1 MIHILDKQTDT
12 ILAFLNKELTAADH
26 DENLNHE
33 ETFDFTVRVGEKS
46 QFIKDRNRAIIPVE
60 DGSFREFIIINTQT
74 NSSSVYAKGNAS
86 YLDLDKQR
94 VIEPGII
101 EGQTLESIS
110 NRFLTGTEW
119 ELGEADFSGS
129 RKVTIENHIGV
140 FQALKQLCTLFD
152 VEMRFRVE
160 VKGNRV
166 AGRFVDF
173 FKKRGQFRGKE
184 VVFGK
189 DLIEIRRI
197 EDGQNTVTAL
207 FCIGPEKEDG
217 SRITTIVKDDEALQ
231 RWGRNGRH
239 LWSVYEPESTDTEM
253 SLSRL
258 TQLGNMELKKRI
270 NSLVK
275 YETTQAVLDTVK
287 GLEHE
292 KVFIAD
298 TIRIKDEHF
307 TPPLYAEARVHQVRR
322 SLLDKSK
329 KDYVLGDFI
338 QYSKD
343 EVRKRFKE
351 LQKIYGVKVIK
362 SPTQPTG
369 RYETIWIDTS
379 GEFEVIK
386 TWNGVSW
393 VPATPTRAEEIG
405 AIDVDDA
412 IDMVNRGKQEAID
425 ESVNIAI
432 EQDRVIQRVIE
443 DKLAEESERLL
454 NDATTKVNKLREEV
468 TVDIGNLNTKAD
480 NLVSLVDTLDAEL
493 KANNGT
499 VTSLK
504 QSMNELTGEVT
515 SISGQITNID
525 GTLSQTVTKVSQLT
539 TGLEAKAEKTV
550 VDTLTGNVSS
560 ISSQVNIIAGQLSSK
575 AEASSVYTKTE
586 TDTKL
591 GQKVEKTIYD
601 NKVSQLEQ
609 NINGLSSRVSTT
621 ETTINKQTGEIET
634 AKQNI
639 ATLQQTSKG
648 FETRV
653 SSLETDLSNISGGYN
668 LIQNSQFRGGFQGW
682 VVSPQYN
689 NPWSY
694 DEQKKLL
701 DENTVKHTQVETSG
715 IYPMLRSVMIPVE
728 NTEIIGKKVTLSVYI
743 FVPSG
748 VTFAT
753 GRQPYIQICG
763 YGSPNDTSNYSFQ
776 TYNVPNTIERDKW
789 VRISVTAT
797 ITPNL
802 GTSVPVVK
810 YIAGL
815 LRYNGSKLNTPI
827 GMNFW
832 YGLPQMEIGSIATN
846 WTPSPKD
853 ISNRVEWAESQIKIQ
868 SGEIES
874 KVSSKDYTGNVISSL
889 INQTATTVKIEAKRI
904 NLVGA
909 VTAEMLDVTDLS
921 AITSKL
927 GKVYIVGE
935 YSRLEAMDVD
945 DPHSHEWTTKVS
957 IAAGMLIVE
966 EKEASDT
973 PYGSHASV
981 WVSGTGMSVKPEPE
995 KINTL
1000 RPKSGIPII
1009 YDLPYEYRYV
1019 TQATGYREGVIWAGT
1034 SKAADYR
1041 MKQYGS
1047 NELTYASASRLYINA
1062 ENFAIGTSENLF
1074 MDVRAPASG
1083 TLKSSTMLSF
1093 PNKVFF
1099 RSLASSGGEFRFSN
1113 RVDIDSTVL
1122 KLWGSKTGNNY
1133 VAAAGNVV
1141 ISSDKVNIG
1150 ADFAVGADSSA
1161 RVWSMAI
1168 YNRVYTDSAANVHV
1182 TNAGTLG
1189 RAGSARRYKLLI
1201 EDMNQEQFPK
1211 ILQVRP
1217 RTWFDKGQSEM
1228 YASLLE
1234 REANGEE
1241 IDWENEDV
1249 GEIQRITGV
1258 IAEEVEAAGL
1268 SEFVQYKR
1276 EPDGTHSVQGVAYER
1291 LWLPLIPIVR
1301 SLVSRVEQLESK
1313 LK

>member
-119 ELGEADFSGS
+119 QLGEADFSGS

-140 FQALKQLCTLFD
+140 FQALKQLCTLFE

-173 FKKRGQFRGKE
+173 YKRRGQFRGKE

-275 YETTQAVLDTVK
+275 YETTQAVLDSIK
-287 GLEHE
+287 ELDHE

-298 TIRIKDEHF
+298 TLRIKDEHF

-362 SPTQPTG
+362 SPTQPIG

-393 VPATPTRAEEIG
+393 VAATPTRAEEIG
-405 AIDVDDA
+405 AIDVEDA
-412 IDMVNRGKQEAID
+412 IDMVNRGKKEAID

-443 DKLAEESERLL
+443 DKLAAESERLL
-454 NDATTKVNKLREEV
+454 NDATTKVNNLREEV
-468 TVDIGNLNTKAD
+468 SVDIGNLNSKAD
-480 NLVSLVDTLDAEL
+480 NLVTLVDTLDADL

-515 SISGQITNID
+515 SISGQVTSID

-560 ISSQVNIIAGQLSSK
+560 ISSQVEIIAGQLSSK

-601 NKVSQLEQ
+601 NKISEITQS
-609 NINGLSSRVSTT
+609 ISGITSRVSTT
-621 ETTINKQTGEIET
+621 ETKINQQTGEIDT

-639 ATLQQTSKG
+639 ATLQQTSQG

-653 SSLETDLSNISGGYN
+653 SSLETDLNNVSGGYN

-682 VVSPQYN
+682 VVHPTYN
-689 NPWSY
+689 NTWTY

-701 DENTVKHTQVETSG
+701 DENTVKFTYFDQA
-715 IYPMLRSVMIPVE
+715 YPMLRSVMVPVE
-728 NTEIIGKKVTLSVYI
+728 NTEIVGKKVTLSVYI
-743 FVPSG
+743 FVPSS
-748 VTFAT
+748 VTFAA

-763 YGSPNDTSNYSFQ
+763 YNNPNDNANYSFQ

-789 VRISVTAT
+789 VRINVTAT

-810 YIAGL
+810 YIAAI
-815 LRYNGSKLNTPI
+815 LRYNNSSFNTPV
-827 GMNFW
+827 GMTFW
-832 YGLPQMEIGSIATN
+832 YGLPQMEIGSKAMN
-846 WTPSPKD
+846 WSPSPKD
-853 ISNRVEWAESQIKIQ
+853 ISNRVEWAESEIKIQ
-868 SGEIES
+868 SGLIES
-874 KVSSKDYTGNVISSL
+874 KVSSKDYTGNVISSM
-889 INQTATTVKIEAKRI
+889 INQTATTIKIQASKI

-927 GKVYIVGE
+927 GKVYIVGK
-935 YSRLEAMDVD
+935 YSGLEAMDVD
-945 DPHSHEWTTKVS
+945 DPTSHAWTTKVS
-957 IAAGMLIVE
+957 ISTGMLIIE
-966 EKEASDT
+966 KKEASDT
-973 PYGSHASV
+973 PYGSHDSV

-1009 YDLPYEYRYV
+1009 YDLPYEYRYI

-1041 MKQYGS
+1041 MKEYGS

-1062 ENFAIGTSENLF
+1062 ENFGIGTSENLF

-1150 ADFAVGADSSA
+1150 ADFAVGADDSA
-1161 RVWSMAI
+1161 RIWSMAI
-1168 YNRVYTDSAANVHV
+1168 YNRVYTNSAANVHV

-1201 EDMNQEQFPK
+1201 EDMDQEQFPK
-1211 ILQVRP
+1211 ILQVNP
-1217 RTWFDKGQSEM
+1217 RTWFDKGQTERYS
-1228 YASLLE
+1228 SLLE

-1249 GEIQRITGV
+1249 GELKRITGV

-1268 SEFVQYKR
+1268 NEFVQYKR